1 MPPHD
6 ELKSSNL
13 SQFGTETG
21 LSSKHDPLKNKCAT
35 IYPPRQVPEDE
46 FEVIEQGTILLVKE
60 ENTEK
65 NETKVTKKRGP
76 KPKRLADK
84 VEIVAPRSSISEP
97 NSKATDRN
105 VNELSCM
112 DTDVWSKDAEY
123 KKLEADRI
131 HKLEQEREEEE
142 AAAVLQLTDTDKL
155 DIAFSLPQPSV
166 FSIITDYNLIYLKFC
181 LNLSSL

>member
-13 SQFGTETG
+13 LQFGTETG

-112 DTDVWSKDAEY
+112 DTDVWSMMPNIKSWRPIVFINWSKNAKR
-123 KKLEADRI
+123 KKPL
-131 HKLEQEREEEE
+131 L
-142 AAAVLQLTDTDKL
+142 
-155 DIAFSLPQPSV
+155 
-166 FSIITDYNLIYLKFC
+166 FC
-181 LNLSSL
+181 N